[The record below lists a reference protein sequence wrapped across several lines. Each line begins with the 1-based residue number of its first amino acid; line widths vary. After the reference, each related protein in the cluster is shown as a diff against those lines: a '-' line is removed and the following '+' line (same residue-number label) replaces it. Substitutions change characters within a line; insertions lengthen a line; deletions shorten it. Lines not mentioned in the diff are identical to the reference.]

1 MIAQVIRQL
10 ARLQKRAKEL
20 GNGDDIVGDYKIKIN
35 IIRRHLQNTKE
46 DLDSLVK
53 AQNEYQSAQ
62 TLAWDALK
70 DRISTFKNN
79 FNRRLES
86 AMKDDDDDEMVNNEN
101 DEPQTNDGINDPM
114 TQQRK
119 FPDTGR
125 NDAQ

>member
-70 DRISTFKNN
+70 DRISNFKNN

-86 AMKDDDDDEMVNNEN
+86 ATKDDDDD
-101 DEPQTNDGINDPM
+101 DGDSSAAIEIKNVPGKKPP
-114 TQQRK
+114 RK
-119 FPDTGR
+119 RTYEKIE
-125 NDAQ
+125 QS

>member
-62 TLAWDALK
+62 TLAWNALK
-70 DRISTFKNN
+70 ERISTCKEN

-86 AMKDDDDDEMVNNEN
+86 AMKDDDDD
-101 DEPQTNDGINDPM
+101 DGKKSEAAAMKKPP
-114 TQQRK
+114 RK
-119 FPDTGR
+119 RTYEKIE
-125 NDAQ
+125 QS